1 MTAHISVSREH
12 SRPACQSCAKQNHL
26 PHKPDSPENLP
37 PLPPFF
43 ISAANSRETTVAS
56 RDKYS
61 GNGPVQASF
70 PVIFSC
76 SMPEL
81 FRKITPRE
89 KRFYQSAHIRDKIFT
104 KQVTQ

>member
-1 MTAHISVSREH
+1 MTAHISVFREH
-12 SRPACQSCAKQNHL
+12 SRPACQSYEKQNHL

-37 PLPPFF
+37 RLPSFF
-43 ISAANSRETTVAS
+43 ISAANSHETTVAS

-61 GNGPVQASF
+61 GNSPVQASF
-70 PVIFSC
+70 PVISSC
-76 SMPEL
+76 LTPEF